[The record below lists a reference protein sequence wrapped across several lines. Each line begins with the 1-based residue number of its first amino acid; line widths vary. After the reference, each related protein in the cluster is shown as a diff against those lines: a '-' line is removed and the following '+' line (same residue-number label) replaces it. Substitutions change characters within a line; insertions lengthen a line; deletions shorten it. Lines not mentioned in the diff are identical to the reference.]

1 MFSSSKCGVLFSDKV
16 EKDAVAWGAEQPIYS
31 VGIMADWKPGNLWIN
46 RTIKESLIIL
56 ENKHSPVPKRI
67 VQRVY
72 RPDVSWE
79 KAFHTVIVFGTAE
92 EILKK

>member
-1 MFSSSKCGVLFSDKV
+1 MFSSSKGGVLVFYKV

-31 VGIMADWKPGNLWIN
+31 IGIMADLKPGNLWIN

-56 ENKHSPVPKRI
+56 ENKHSFIPKGI
-67 VQRVY
+67 VQHVY

-79 KAFHTVIVFGTAE
+79 KAFHTITVLGTAE